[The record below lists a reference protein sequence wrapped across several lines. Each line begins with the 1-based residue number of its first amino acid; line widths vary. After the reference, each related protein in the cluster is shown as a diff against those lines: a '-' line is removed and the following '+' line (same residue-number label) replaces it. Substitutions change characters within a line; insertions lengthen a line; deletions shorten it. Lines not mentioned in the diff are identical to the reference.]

1 MSYTQSA
8 EQAIAIASL
17 PPGEYNVDFWRSWGL
32 SRHTGTEP
40 VHKWYVMAAVAVGI
54 FLATIDASIVNIAL
68 PVLEQDLHTDFA
80 IVEWVVLAYM
90 VTIVTLM
97 LATVPVAVAA
107 VAPRAGALS
116 DRFGT
121 RPLTALGLGI
131 LVVGYA
137 AASTLGLGTSAL
149 GYVLRF
155 LPVGIGIG
163 CFQSPNNSA
172 IMGAV
177 PRERLG
183 VASGLLSL
191 TRTLGQTVGIAVIGA
206 LWSTRVFAYT
216 DDATLPDAS
225 AAPASVQVA
234 ALNQTL
240 RVTVGLVVIALGLSL
255 WALRQERRMR
265 TAGRTAPHS

>member
-1 MSYTQSA
+1 MRRYSPLTA
-8 EQAIAIASL
+8 
-17 PPGEYNVDFWRSWGL
+17 GL
-32 SRHTGTEP
+32 LL
-40 VHKWYVMAAVAVGI
+40 AA
-54 FLATIDASIVNIAL
+54 
-68 PVLEQDLHTDFA
+68 
-80 IVEWVVLAYM
+80 
-90 VTIVTLM
+90 
-97 LATVPVAVAA
+97 VPVAVAV

-137 AASTLGLGTSAL
+137 TASTLGLDTSAL

-155 LPVGIGIG
+155 VPVGIGIG

-191 TRTLGQTVGIAVIGA
+191 TRTLGQTVGIALVGA
-206 LWSTRVFAYT
+206 LWSTRVFAHAEA
-216 DDATLPDAS
+216 ATLADAS
-225 AAPASVQVA
+225 AAPAHIQVM

-240 RVTVGLVVIALGLSL
+240 RVIVGVVVIALALSL
-255 WALRQERRMR
+255 WALWQERRIRAADR
-265 TAGRTAPHS
+265 TILRP